1 MLNLGVS
8 TQRLSAKAGSGFTPK
23 KLFDDGEE
31 GFWYD
36 ISDIRTLKE
45 NSDGTVDV
53 TSYGQSVGYIAD
65 KSGNGN
71 HARQSASGAKK
82 PKYARHPAG
91 GIRNLLTQTEN
102 FTDSAWTGYFQKPT
116 LTTGQ
121 TDPLGGNTAMK
132 WSAPSTTGG
141 SGNAGG
147 LILPDSDGVIEDNTN
162 YTVSVYLKASSNVT
176 VSIGL
181 TDGAMTGVNLTTSWQ
196 RFSTTVQN
204 NPSAMDRLFQISEQ
218 TNDSVD
224 IFIWG
229 AQTEK
234 SNEATPYQKVTT
246 KYDVTEAGQ
255 PDLHYL
261 KFDGTDDGFQV
272 DSFSASAQGT
282 SAFFGYSSTN
292 ADDSGYNVLLDIQ
305 AGRLIFASSTDSQ
318 NEIGYYDGA
327 WNDISDDGDIKVL
340 SFNLQTNDG
349 VMREN
354 GTVLVTDTGYAEK
367 PLGGIMMIGNHHN
380 SSVTGKEFGGNMYQV
395 VLRSTECNDRD
406 LEATEKFIATKTGVS
421 SRVRGLATLDLNFGA
436 NTYLATNSNGVSM

>member
-23 KLFDDGEE
+23 KLFDNGEE

-71 HARQSASGAKK
+71 HARQSTSGTRK

-132 WSAPSTTGG
+132 WSAPTTTGG
-141 SGNAGG
+141 SNSNTGG

-162 YTVSVYLKASSNVT
+162 YTVSVYLKASANVS

-181 TDGAMTGVNLTTSWQ
+181 TDGAMTGVNVTTSWQ

-204 NPSAMDRLFQISEQ
+204 NPAGSNRLFQVTEQ

-224 IFIWG
+224 IFVWG

-246 KYDVTEAGQ
+246 EYDVTEAGQ
-255 PDLHYL
+255 PDLYYL
-261 KFDGTDDGFQV
+261 KFDGTDDGFQI
-272 DSFSASAQGT
+272 DSFTAAAQGT
-282 SAFFGYSSTN
+282 SAFFGYSANNVTAN
-292 ADDSGYNVLLDIQ
+292 NYRVLLDIET
-305 AGRLIFASSTDSQ
+305 GRLIFSSRTDSQ
-318 NEIGYYDGA
+318 SEIGYYDGA
-327 WNDISDDGDIKVL
+327 WNDIADDGDIKVL
-340 SFNLQTNDG
+340 SFNLQTSNG

-354 GTVLVTDTGYAEK
+354 GTVLVTDTTYVEK
-367 PLGGIMMIGNHHN
+367 ALDGTKTIGMHHDTSN
-380 SSVTGKEFGGNMYQV
+380 NNFDGNLYQV

-406 LEATEKFIATKTGVS
+406 LEATEKFVATKTGVS

>member
-23 KLFDDGEE
+23 KLFDNSEQ

-45 NSDGTVDV
+45 NSNGTVDV
-53 TSYGQSVGYIAD
+53 TTYGQSVGYIED

-71 HARQSASGAKK
+71 HARQAISGARK

-141 SGNAGG
+141 SDGTKGG
-147 LILPDSDGVIEDNTN
+147 LMLPDSDGVIEDNTN
-162 YTVSVYLKASSNVT
+162 YTVSVYLKASSNVS
-176 VSIGL
+176 VLIGL
-181 TDGAMTGVNLTTSWQ
+181 TDGALTGVNLTTSWQ

-204 NPSAMDRLFQISEQ
+204 NPTAIDRLFQITEQ
-218 TNDSVD
+218 TNASVD

-246 KYDVTEAGQ
+246 EYDVTEAGQ
-255 PDLHYL
+255 PDLYYL

-282 SAFFGYSSTN
+282 SAFFGYSANNVTAN
-292 ADDSGYNVLLDIQ
+292 NYRVLLDIQ
-305 AGRLIFASSTDSQ
+305 TGRLIFSSRTDGQS
-318 NEIGYYDGA
+318 EIGYYDGA
-327 WNDISDDGDIKVL
+327 WNDVADDGDIKVL
-340 SFNLQTNDG
+340 SFNLQASDG

-354 GTVLVTDTGYAEK
+354 GTALVTDTTYVEK
-367 PLGGIMMIGNHHN
+367 ALSGTKTIGMHHSTSN
-380 SSVTGKEFGGNMYQV
+380 NNFDGNLYQV

>member
-23 KLFDDGEE
+23 KLFDNSEE

-45 NSDGTVDV
+45 NSNGTVDV
-53 TSYGQSVGYIAD
+53 TTYGQSVGYIED

-71 HARQSASGAKK
+71 HARQAISGARK

-141 SGNAGG
+141 GNGTHGG
-147 LILPDSDGVIEDNTN
+147 LILSDSDGVIEDNTN

-176 VSIGL
+176 VSLGL
-181 TDGAMTGVNLTTSWQ
+181 TDGALTGVNLTTSWQ

-204 NPSAMDRLFQISEQ
+204 NPSAVDRLFQINEQ
-218 TNDSVD
+218 TNANVD

-246 KYDVTEAGQ
+246 EYDVTEAGQ
-255 PDLHYL
+255 PDLYYL
-261 KFDGTDDGFQV
+261 KFDGTDDGFQI
-272 DSFSASAQGT
+272 DTFSASAQGT
-282 SAFFGYSSTN
+282 SAFFGYSSN
-292 ADDSGYNVLLDIQ
+292 NVTANDYRILLDIHT
-305 AGRLIFASSTDSQ
+305 GRLIFNSRTDSQ
-318 NEIGYYDGA
+318 SEIGYYDGA
-327 WNDISDDGDIKVL
+327 WNDVADDGDIKVL
-340 SFNLQTNDG
+340 SFNLQTSDG

-354 GTVLVTDTGYAEK
+354 GTALVTDTTYVEK
-367 PLGGIMMIGNHHN
+367 ALSGTKTIGMHN
-380 SSVTGKEFGGNMYQV
+380 NTFGNNFGGNLYQV